1 MAETKTEALV
11 AFDGFT
17 ETWGVRYGKA
27 GRVSVVFLRFAA
39 RGTYCMLF
47 GWPEN
52 KKAPTLAPGLG
63 LLADCKRAREEPS
76 ARC

>member
-1 MAETKTEALV
+1 
-11 AFDGFT
+11 
-17 ETWGVRYGKA
+17 
-27 GRVSVVFLRFAA
+27 VSVVFLRFAA

-63 LLADCKRAREEPS
+63 LPADCKRAREEPS